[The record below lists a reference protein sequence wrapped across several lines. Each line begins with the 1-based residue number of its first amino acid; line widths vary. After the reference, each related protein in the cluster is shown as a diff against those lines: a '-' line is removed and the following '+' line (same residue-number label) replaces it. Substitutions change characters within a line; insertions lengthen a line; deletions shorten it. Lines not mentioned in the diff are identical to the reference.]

1 MPVPPMIAV
10 ATLDFSAGSR
20 HDHYSIPTIYCMR
33 VDIELREDFELALC
47 LAPKVGSETFRH
59 VLNKKAALGLSEDEV
74 AALSETSLRDEL
86 ALPGEAAKALADKSS
101 PLYDKLRK
109 YKESVGTKNVRL
121 LTAAN
126 VLYPPRVTEFCPSP
140 PAYLFAYGNLR
151 ALASTTFAVICSRDP
166 SPADLDNV
174 ERAAEQGVLSSK
186 VLVGG
191 TNTDAYQ
198 RAAVVPLRWGA
209 PRILVLDRGLFVALG
224 DDLSEEPFRT
234 ARLWRYRFDP
244 ETDLVLSRNRPFD
257 EYAPSNQKYRDELL
271 VAMSDEVHGIS
282 LRPGGTMD
290 KLAKLA
296 ETLGRPVVRA

>member
-1 MPVPPMIAV
+1 
-10 ATLDFSAGSR
+10 
-20 HDHYSIPTIYCMR
+20 MR
-33 VDIELREDFELALC
+33 VDIDLRDDFELALC
-47 LAPKVGSETFRH
+47 LAPKVGSETFRN
-59 VLNKKAALGLSEDEV
+59 VMNKKAALGLSVEEV
-74 AALSETSLRDEL
+74 EKLSEKRLCDDLEL
-86 ALPGEAAKALADKSS
+86 PDGAAKMLVDKSS

-126 VLYPPRVTEFCPSP
+126 VLYPQRITEFCPSP
-140 PAYLFAYGNLR
+140 PAYIFAYGNLR
-151 ALASTTFAVICSRDP
+151 ALASTTFAVICSRNP
-166 SPADLDNV
+166 SPADLENV
-174 ERAAEQGVLSSK
+174 ERAAEQGVLASK

-224 DDLSEEPFRT
+224 SDLSEEPFRT

-290 KLAKLA
+290 KLAKRA
-296 ETLGRPVVRA
+296 EAIGRSVVRA

>member
-1 MPVPPMIAV
+1 
-10 ATLDFSAGSR
+10 
-20 HDHYSIPTIYCMR
+20 MR
-33 VDIELREDFELALC
+33 ADIDLREDFELALC

-59 VLNKKAALGLSEDEV
+59 VLNRKAALGLSDEEIAVLPEDR
-74 AALSETSLRDEL
+74 LRDDL
-86 ALPGEAAKALADKSS
+86 GVPAEAAKTLSDKSS
-101 PLYDKLRK
+101 HLYDKLRK
-109 YKESVGTKNVRL
+109 FKESVGTKNVRL

-126 VLYPPRVTEFCPSP
+126 VLYPSRVAEFCPSP

-151 ALASTTFAVICSRDP
+151 ALASTTFAVLCSRDP
-166 SPADLDNV
+166 SPADLENV

-224 DDLSEEPFRT
+224 SDLSEEPFRT
-234 ARLWRYRFDP
+234 ARLWRYRFDA

-257 EYAPSNQKYRDELL
+257 EYAPPNQKYRDELL

-290 KLAKLA
+290 KLSKRA
-296 ETLGRPVVRA
+296 ETLGRPVIRT